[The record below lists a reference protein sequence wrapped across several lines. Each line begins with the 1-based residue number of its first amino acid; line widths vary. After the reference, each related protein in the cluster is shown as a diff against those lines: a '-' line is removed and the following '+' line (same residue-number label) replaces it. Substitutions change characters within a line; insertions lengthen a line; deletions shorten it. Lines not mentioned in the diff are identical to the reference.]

1 MIAAD
6 LYDWLLLLHIV
17 AAMIWVGGAV
27 MLGATAT
34 RVIRA
39 GDDEDVARFLG
50 NLRVLGPLVLAPA
63 TVAVLGLGIWM
74 VLDSSAWDFG
84 QEWVQLALGLFAG
97 AFVIGAAHQ
106 SSAASRADRALE
118 RGDHPE
124 ARRQLVRWSV
134 GYWLILAFLLAAVWD
149 MVMKPGL

>member
-6 LYDWLLLLHIV
+6 LYDWLPLLHIV

-106 SSAASRADRALE
+106 SSAAIRADRALE

-134 GYWLILAFLLAAVWD
+134 GYWLILAFLLAAVW
-149 MVMKPGL
+149 